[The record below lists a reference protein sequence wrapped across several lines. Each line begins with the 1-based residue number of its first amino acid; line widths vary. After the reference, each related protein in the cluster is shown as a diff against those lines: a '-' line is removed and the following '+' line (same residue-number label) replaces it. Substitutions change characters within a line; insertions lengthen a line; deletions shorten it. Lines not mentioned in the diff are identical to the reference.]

1 MIKCSKPIRLLFA
14 ANIENFSSF
23 DDTVA
28 TSDENIDPVVLMNEL
43 LEKETEIDANASI
56 ISMLDKNEALYQ
68 AGRLQKFAKK
78 IGSEK
83 AEQLLEDAQK
93 VLFK

>member
-1 MIKCSKPIRLLFA
+1 
-14 ANIENFSSF
+14 
-23 DDTVA
+23 
-28 TSDENIDPVVLMNEL
+28 MNEL

-56 ISMLDKNEALYQ
+56 ISMLDENEALYQ
-68 AGRLQKFAKK
+68 AGGLQKFAKK

>member
-1 MIKCSKPIRLLFA
+1 
-14 ANIENFSSF
+14 
-23 DDTVA
+23 
-28 TSDENIDPVVLMNEL
+28 MNEL
-43 LEKETEIDANASI
+43 LEKETETDANASI
-56 ISMLDKNEALYQ
+56 ISMLDENEALYQ
-68 AGRLQKFAKK
+68 AGRLQKFVKK